1 MVCQNQPMFSL
12 WVTPAARLGRK
23 EVVKAAEF
31 WLISADQLYRLLMI
45 WYLGSQRIKSSYSLT
60 KYNLPAQI
68 YDYFILSMF

>member
-1 MVCQNQPMFSL
+1 MVCLNQPMLSL
-12 WVTPAARLGRK
+12 WVIHAARLGRK
-23 EVVKAAEF
+23 EVVKATEF

-45 WYLGSQRIKSSYSLT
+45 WYPGSRRIKKSYSLT